1 MRIPRF
7 LDRSIKIKIILSLII
22 VVSVVFAAQEAYEYK
37 QESDSSIKELNE
49 FSHNTI
55 TRMAENLV
63 LPLWELDEEWVNKII
78 ETEMLDKN
86 IYALV
91 VTSEGGFSEGKKR
104 DEQWQLA
111 NIDRDIEGD
120 YLVQSKEILHKGEKI
135 GAVDLYVTTKFVKAR
150 LRESIRNN
158 ILVTALLVV
167 AITLS
172 LMMALNKII
181 IFPLKDIL
189 LTIKAISE
197 GDYSRDVVVEK
208 NDEIGMLADN
218 FNAMKNNVRQ
228 REEERDKALVKLKG
242 RTVELTTAQIQLEKD
257 VAERI
262 QAQNEVDEIRH
273 YLQNMIDSMPSML
286 IGVDDEGRVTHWNQ
300 EAERISGISMKG
312 ATGRLLDEV
321 MPMLARGVE
330 RVKAAIRDRQSE
342 RLERLSHS
350 MEGKPGYA
358 DVVIYPLKV
367 NAIVGAVIRVDDVTE
382 RIRMEQLMTQTEKMM
397 SVGGLAAGM
406 AHELNNP
413 LGGMMQGLQN
423 IKRRLSPELN
433 KNREVADELGLDLEK
448 VHEYVQRRQIEHFIE
463 SIAEA
468 GHRASEI
475 VTNMLNFSRKPEIEV
490 HPEEMG
496 SLIDRTLELASVD
509 YDLKKKFD
517 FRAIEIRREYDAG
530 LPLVPCVASEIQQV
544 LLNLLRNAAQALYT
558 QKGRTEPACITVRTR
573 QKDDLAC
580 IEVEDNG
587 PGMDEETRRRVFEP
601 FYTTKAP
608 GEGTGL
614 GLSVSYFIMHDEHGG
629 SIDVESEPGKGTKF
643 ILCLPMRTTVSVET
657 PEQ

>member
-1 MRIPRF
+1 MCLPRF
-7 LDRSIKIKIILSLII
+7 LHSSIKIKIILSLIM
-22 VVSVVFAAQEAYEYK
+22 VVSVVFAAQEAYKYK

-49 FSHNTI
+49 LSHNII

-63 LPLWELDEEWVNKII
+63 LPLWELDEEWVDKII

-91 VTSEGGFSEGKKR
+91 VTDEGGFSTGKKR
-104 DEQWQLA
+104 DAKWQLV
-111 NIDRDIEGD
+111 NIDKDIEGD
-120 YLVQSKEILHKGEKI
+120 YLVQSKEVLHKGEKI
-135 GAVDLYVTTKFVKAR
+135 GAVDLYVTTKFVEAR

-158 ILVTALLVV
+158 ILVTALLVI

-189 LTIKAISE
+189 VTIKAISE

-218 FNAMKNNVRQ
+218 FNAMKNNVHQ
-228 REEERDKALVKLKG
+228 REVERDKALVELMAK
-242 RTVELTTAQIQLEKD
+242 TDELTTAQIQLKKD

-262 QAQNEVDEIRH
+262 QNQNEIDKIRH
-273 YLQNMIDSMPSML
+273 YLKNMIDSMPSML
-286 IGVDDEGRVTHWNQ
+286 VGVDVEGCVTQWNL
-300 EAERISGISMKG
+300 EAERISGISVDD

-321 MPMLARGVE
+321 MPMLTRGVE
-330 RVKAAIRDRQSE
+330 RVKAAIQSRQPE
-342 RLERLSHS
+342 RLERLSHQI
-350 MEGKPGYA
+350 EGQNRYA
-358 DVVIYPLKV
+358 DVVIYPLTS
-367 NAIVGAVIRVDDVTE
+367 NSMVGAVIRIDDITE
-382 RIRMEQLMTQTEKMM
+382 RVRMEQLMTQTEKMM

-413 LGGMMQGLQN
+413 LGGMLQGLQN

-433 KNREVADELGLDLEK
+433 KNRKVATELGLDLDK
-448 VHEYVQRRQIEHFIE
+448 VHEYVQRREIEHFMD

-475 VTNMLNFSRKPEIEV
+475 VTNMLNFSRKPNIEV
-490 HPEEMG
+490 SQEDLAA
-496 SLIDRTLELASVD
+496 LIDGTVELASVD

-517 FRAIEIRREYDAG
+517 FRAIEIQREYEPD
-530 LPLVPCVASEIQQV
+530 LQPVPCVASEIQQV
-544 LLNLLRNAAQALYT
+544 LLNLLRNAAQALFT
-558 QKGRTEPACITVRTR
+558 QEGRTESPRITVRTI
-573 QKDDLAC
+573 KKGDTAC

-587 PGMDEETRRRVFEP
+587 PGIDEETRRRVFEP
-601 FYTTKAP
+601 FYTTRPP

-643 ILCLPMRTTVSVET
+643 IMCLPMQATVSVET
-657 PEQ
+657 PEL